1 VREKPGF
8 GRMPEMD
15 ERTGHP
21 AWGSALR
28 LARIR
33 GQGCCYALLAES
45 GKGRQLDWDNEPG
58 FDEVNA
64 DVPSISRA
72 FM

>member
-1 VREKPGF
+1 MGLRVALGANPG
-8 GRMPEMD
+8 
-15 ERTGHP
+15 
-21 AWGSALR
+21 
-28 LARIR
+28 ARVL
-33 GQGCCYALLAES
+33 LLAES